1 MVWRPPDLAAQPI
14 AAFAQRLDDRREQQR
29 LANGDDLRP
38 EALLC
43 RLRPER
49 REVRRDHVA
58 GDNVRAGRLECRDLR
73 REVAVHELIASGVAQ
88 LVTGLCQCGRQPKVW
103 ITPGIAVGI
112 IWKKTADH
120 LVGRELVPQREERCD
135 DVLQSPEEMVGP
147 GEALL
152 RVAFAPEEI
161 GLPGAIRGDA

>member
-1 MVWRPPDLAAQPI
+1 MVRRPPDLAAETI
-14 AAFAQRLDDRREQQR
+14 TALTQRLDNRREQQR
-29 LANGDDLRP
+29 LSDGDDLRP

-43 RLRPER
+43 GLRPEG
-49 REVRRDHVA
+49 REIRRDHVA

-73 REVAVHELIASGVAQ
+73 REVAVHELIASGVVQ

-120 LVGRELVPQREERCD
+120 LVGRELVPQ
-135 DVLQSPEEMVGP
+135 
-147 GEALL
+147 
-152 RVAFAPEEI
+152 
-161 GLPGAIRGDA
+161 